1 MSSFG
6 VGLRHRAVRSRDLTA
21 RDQAMRNMDVK
32 FQRRLAEQ
40 ETQIFYEHLVETK
53 DFLHKRIKE
62 KTGKDKLDGW
72 IVCGS
77 GIASLPQYKSQDIK
91 ILDTIDTSEIP
102 NWPEPKA
109 EGHGKELY
117 IADIGGQIVCI
128 QTGREHMYDTD
139 NTPKRLRMT
148 TSPLVVAKGLGIDW
162 LVTTNAAGV
171 LNNGKIQQGD
181 VVVDVDYVNKHGV
194 NPLIGP
200 NDKRLGA
207 RFPSKRTIADSY
219 IFRNLEKFIPEGHL
233 YLGVCSLSTQAPM
246 YESGADVLD
255 GKYDSYLEQNPDL
268 IQAYGMSFAMDAMI
282 MQHFNNPPVD
292 ENGFDRPVRFI
303 GLTAATNIIS
313 EPVAPTKEA
322 LRKAIIK
329 EANLTS
335 HKEVLKGAKEA
346 EIYLI
351 PAVIK
356 LCKSITEN
364 PLPPIPPPEN

>member
-1 MSSFG
+1 MASPGEYRIKQGIRKRGF
-6 VGLRHRAVRSRDLTA
+6 TA
-21 RDQAMRNMDVK
+21 KDVAMRNMDVK
-32 FQRRLAEQ
+32 FQRKVADF
-40 ETQIFYEHLVETK
+40 ETKIFYEHLVETK
-53 DFLHKRIKE
+53 DFLQKRIKE
-62 KTGKDKLDGW
+62 KSGKDKLDGW

-77 GIASLPQYKSQDIK
+77 GIASLPQYKSEDIK
-91 ILDTIDTSEIP
+91 ILDTISTSEIP

-109 EGHGKELY
+109 DGHGKELY

-139 NTPKRLRMT
+139 NTPKRLKMM

-171 LNNGKIQQGD
+171 LENGKIQKGD

-207 RFPSKRTIADSY
+207 RFPSKRTIADPY
-219 IFRNLEKFIPEGHL
+219 IFGKFEQFIPKDHV
-233 YLGVCSLSTQAPM
+233 YLGVYSLSSQSPM
-246 YESGADVLD
+246 YESGADVED
-255 GKYDSYLEQNPDL
+255 GRYDDLLEQNPEL
-268 IQAYGMSFAMDAMI
+268 IQAYGMSFAMEAMI

-292 ENGFDRPVRFI
+292 KNGFDRPVRFI
-303 GLTAATNIIS
+303 GLTAATNIINK
-313 EPVAPTKEA
+313 PVAPTKAA
-322 LRKAIIK
+322 LRNAIIA
-329 EANLTS
+329 EANKTS
-335 HKEVLKGAKEA
+335 HKEVLEGAKEA

-364 PLPPIPPPEN
+364 PLPQIS

>member
-6 VGLRHRAVRSRDLTA
+6 VGLKRRGVRLRDFTP
-21 RDQAMRNMDVK
+21 RDVAMMNMDVK
-32 FQRRLAEQ
+32 FQRKVAEQ

-53 DFLHKRIKE
+53 DFLHNRIKE
-62 KTGKDKLDGW
+62 KTGREKLDGW

-91 ILDTIDTSEIP
+91 ILDIISTSEIP
-102 NWPEPKA
+102 NWPEPQA

-117 IADIGGQIVCI
+117 VADIGGQIVCI

-139 NTPKRLRMT
+139 NTPKRLKMM
-148 TSPLVVAKGLGIDW
+148 TSPLIVAKGLGIDW

-171 LNNGKIQQGD
+171 LENGKIQQGD

-207 RFPSKRTIADSY
+207 RFPSKKTIADPY
-219 IFRNLEKFIPEGHL
+219 IFGKFEQFIPEDHV
-233 YLGVCSLSTQAPM
+233 YLGVYSLSTQSPM

-255 GKYDSYLEQNPDL
+255 GKYDALLEQNPEL
-268 IQAYGMSFAMDAMI
+268 IQAYGMSFAMEAMI

-313 EPVAPTKEA
+313 KPVAATKEA
-322 LRKAIIK
+322 LRKAIVK
-329 EANLTS
+329 EANLTT
-335 HKEVLKGAKEA
+335 HKEVLEGAKEA

-364 PLPPIPPPEN
+364 PLPPIPEE